1 MMRWMAWRAV
11 TVVILAVMSGAC
23 VSTQE
28 ATKPGI
34 VDVDVSEFTSQ
45 VEAIDYQKR
54 RVVLK
59 GPDGK
64 LRTFTAG
71 KDVRN
76 LEQVKA
82 GDLVKVQLVEETA
95 LYVRKAS
102 DPPEATETATVGVA
116 PKGAKPGVVFV
127 DTMQVTANVEA
138 VDYQKRTITLR
149 GPHGNVA
156 TYKVGDAVKRLN
168 EVKMGDQVVLRI
180 TDSLAILVEK
190 P

>member
-1 MMRWMAWRAV
+1 
-11 TVVILAVMSGAC
+11 MSGAC

-71 KDVRN
+71 KDIRN

-102 DPPEATETATVGVA
+102 DPPEATETA
-116 PKGAKPGVVFV
+116 PKGQKPGVVFV

-168 EVKMGDQVVLRI
+168 EVKMGDQVVLRV